1 VTFLFNFVFSL
12 VHDTTSGFRGLWW
25 GANLRGV
32 HFAAGP
38 DWMHLMLEGLGKH
51 ILTYIEAMLKA
62 AGIYHLYRLFMDNVA
77 VFAGQLA
84 AVDAYIAQLNRR
96 SSALPSSIKKVSNGL
111 SELHTVSAMDLP
123 GILLQVSL
131 ALGCHNSIKMPMLVV
146 KKIQRTIYFFFALQ
160 RSRSLEE
167 HSETDVQVP
176 LVVMAF

>member
-1 VTFLFNFVFSL
+1 
-12 VHDTTSGFRGLWW
+12 
-25 GANLRGV
+25 
-32 HFAAGP
+32 
-38 DWMHLMLEGLGKH
+38 MLEGLGKH

-131 ALGCHNSIKMPMLVV
+131 ALGCHNSIKMPMVVV

-160 RSRSLEE
+160 
-167 HSETDVQVP
+167 H
-176 LVVMAF
+176 